1 MEGILKKDRVEWI
14 DTAKFF
20 GMFFIMIHHIGYI
33 PEYISVVY
41 SPFILPVFFFASGY
55 VDKKSDFKTYIKKK
69 SLTLLL
75 PWAVYGLL
83 MSVFAAASGG
93 GISSLPGEIGR
104 MFLQVRDYG
113 DKLWFIPCLF
123 VSSVIF
129 FFIGKLKDRT
139 SLIVSVCVAL
149 VGIFYSTYFPAVFPW
164 GSNNLPWHINI
175 AIVAQLF
182 MIAGALF
189 KGKAETFADKFAKVR
204 FILPITVLYVVVI
217 FLIRNFIGDFYSV
230 QSFGTKPY
238 SFILW
243 FLIEALS
250 LIVIIGISKIIKA
263 NKFTNF
269 VGQNTLLYYVFH
281 IDIERFLSTIFMR
294 IFFGVAN
301 YDYYILIDYVVE
313 KIFTPGTAIC
323 EAFYDVSKIVCAVF
337 YVLMTMAVLIIPI
350 ILINKFLPFTLGRF
364 KKKKPSGHIN
374 EKNA

>member
-33 PEYISVVY
+33 PEYISAVY
-41 SPFILPVFFFASGY
+41 YPFVLPVFFFASGY
-55 VDKKSDFKTYIKKK
+55 VDKRTDFKTYIKKK
-69 SLTLLL
+69 ALTLLL
-75 PWAVYGLL
+75 PWFIYGLF
-83 MSVFAAASGG
+83 MSVVAAVSGG
-93 GISSLPGEIGR
+93 GISSLPTEIGR

-123 VSSVIF
+123 VSSVVF
-129 FFIGKLKDRT
+129 FFIEKLNKRT
-139 SLIVSVCVAL
+139 SVIVSVCLAL

-164 GSNNLPWHINI
+164 GANNLPWHINI
-175 AIVAQLF
+175 ALVAQMF
-182 MIAGALF
+182 MVVGANF
-189 KGKAETFADKFAKVR
+189 KGRAEEFADKFAKVYI
-204 FILPITVLYVVVI
+204 ILPLTALYVVIVL
-217 FLIRNFIGDFYSV
+217 LIRNFIGDFYSV
-230 QSFGTKPY
+230 QSFGSKPY

-243 FLIEALS
+243 FFIETLS
-250 LIVIIGISKIIKA
+250 LVVVIGLSKIIKA

-281 IDIERFLSTIFMR
+281 IDVERFFSTIFRR
-294 IFFGVAN
+294 IFFGDAM

-323 EAFYDVSKIVCAVF
+323 TAFYDVSRIVCAVF
-337 YVLMTMAVLIIPI
+337 YVLVTMLVLIIPI
-350 ILINKFLPFTLGRF
+350 ILINRFLPFTLGRF
-364 KKKKPSGHIN
+364 KKRKDSGHIN